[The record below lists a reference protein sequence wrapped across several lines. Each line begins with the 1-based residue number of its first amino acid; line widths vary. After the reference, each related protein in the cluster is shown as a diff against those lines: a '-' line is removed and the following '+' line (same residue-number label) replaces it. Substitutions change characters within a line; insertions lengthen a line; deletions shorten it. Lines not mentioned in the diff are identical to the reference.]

1 MSSTLNKTATQK
13 AKRAI
18 LNSPEVQ
25 DLLNSIWDGQ
35 MVIVVD
41 KVKGKLKVVS
51 IELREDDL
59 VEELLQPV

>member
-1 MSSTLNKTATQK
+1 MSSTLNKTTTQK

-18 LNSPEVQ
+18 LTSPEVQ

>member
-18 LNSPEVQ
+18 LTSPEVQ

-59 VEELLQPV
+59 VEVLLQPV

>member
-18 LNSPEVQ
+18 LTSPEVQ